1 MHSIHFVHIHPDLD
15 VIKLNAR
22 WDEKGM
28 NRKGCVAIP
37 QAHSAWSKRPAIYLK
52 ALTLFQV
59 LFMDCPVWIFVISLE
74 TEIVQLAESCTW
86 QYFVEKWIF
95 EFLLASPWVLFV
107 CWTTQFPRGI
117 FQTVDLSEVARQCK
131 VEPGRGRHTIRHTI
145 RERSSSSWQPGSKRG
160 KRGTGFHYFFQGHA
174 PSSEFTS
181 GYWTILNAFLMCL
194 LCTGPWDQNKHFL
207 CFIVSDHSGRNGIA
221 EKLSSCLWGRLG
233 RGGHHS
239 GSGSME

>member
-1 MHSIHFVHIHPDLD
+1 MFF
-15 VIKLNAR
+15 KLNAR

-28 NRKGCVAIP
+28 NRKGCAAIP

-52 ALTLFQV
+52 TFTLFQV

-117 FQTVDLSEVARQCK
+117 FQPVDLSEVAGQCNA
-131 VEPGRGRHTIRHTI
+131 EPGRRRDVSLHVAHEPLLLAGTAGMHLQRRAVEMTAW
-145 RERSSSSWQPGSKRG
+145 EASLRG
-160 KRGTGFHYFFQGHA
+160 KLKTSCLCLCLPAPTHTGEGDILRGEPKHLK
-174 PSSEFTS
+174 S
-181 GYWTILNAFLMCL
+181 L
-194 LCTGPWDQNKHFL
+194 LL
-207 CFIVSDHSGRNGIA
+207 A
-221 EKLSSCLWGRLG
+221 SSCLN
-233 RGGHHS
+233 S
-239 GSGSME
+239 C